1 MFLPEIRW
9 AVCSMKQILN
19 CLIAL
24 LISMGNLAKP
34 SSQKRVN
41 DRSEKNDG
49 RNSIERFA
57 LNSPLSLPNRDEI
70 CWSW

>member
-1 MFLPEIRW
+1 MFLPEIQG
-9 AVCSMKQILN
+9 AVGGMKQILN
-19 CLIAL
+19 RLVAL
-24 LISMGNLAKP
+24 LISMSDFAKP
-34 SSQKRVN
+34 SCQKRVN

>member
-1 MFLPEIRW
+1 MSLPEILGT
-9 AVCSMKQILN
+9 VGGMKQILDG
-19 CLIAL
+19 LIAL

-34 SSQKRVN
+34 SSKKTVN